1 MSDYEIKYKI
11 DSINENIRDIN
22 SKISRLDNK
31 KSFFLDI
38 DPILGL
44 IFIFGIFINL
54 NILIYAYKSKNE
66 IKVCPVEQMP
76 K

>member
-22 SKISRLDNK
+22 NKISHLDNK
-31 KSFFLDI
+31 KSSFLDI
-38 DPILGL
+38 DPILGM
-44 IFIFGIFINL
+44 IFIFGIFISL

-66 IKVCPVEQMP
+66 IKVCSIQQMP